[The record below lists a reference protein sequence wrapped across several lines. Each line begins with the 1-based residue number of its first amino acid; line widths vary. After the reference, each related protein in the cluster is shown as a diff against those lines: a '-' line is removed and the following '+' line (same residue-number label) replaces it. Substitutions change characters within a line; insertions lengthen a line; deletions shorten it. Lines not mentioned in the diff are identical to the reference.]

1 MISIMS
7 EKLLS
12 LLGGLPGRDMNF
24 RAGAAVFRIGNLV
37 RSVHIIRGGR
47 IHLIRYQAD
56 GTSLILQRAE
66 EGSVLAEASLYSSRY
81 HCDGIA
87 ETDSV
92 TWAMPR
98 DELRKHLQD
107 NPALTEAWLQ
117 HLAHEVQTARL
128 HAEILSL
135 KTVAARL
142 DTWIAW
148 HGAFPEKGRW
158 ITIAQQIGVSPEA
171 LYRELSRRR
180 IRTLGRAP

>member
-1 MISIMS
+1 MP
-7 EKLLS
+7 ERLLC
-12 LLGGLPGRDMNF
+12 LLGGLPGRNMNF
-24 RAGAAVFRIGNLV
+24 RAGAAVFRIGNPV

-47 IHLIRYQAD
+47 IHLIRHQAD

-66 EGSVLAEASLYSSRY
+66 EGSVLAEASLHSSRY
-81 HCDGIA
+81 HCDAIA

-98 DELRKHLQD
+98 DELKKHLRED
-107 NPALTEAWLQ
+107 PALTEAWLQ
-117 HLAHEVQTARL
+117 HLAREVQTARL

-148 HGAFPEKGRW
+148 HGPVPEKGRW
-158 ITIAQQIGVSPEA
+158 IAIAQQIGVSPEA

-180 IRTLGRAP
+180 VQTLARAP